1 MLKRLKLVIAYLPWI
16 GKNGCAPHE
25 PHLNYQCVT
34 RSRKPARPVNGITTV
49 ISQHGRDQ
57 HNKHEMDLIARA
69 WRFVGQRHILR
80 CYARRTKRE
89 FCNPILEENDLLM
102 RRCDQA
108 GTINRVAATCQTV
121 YPITF
126 C

>member
-1 MLKRLKLVIAYLPWI
+1 MGVHLTSHTSITSALHEVESLRAQSMALGPSYHNMIVI
-16 GKNGCAPHE
+16 K
-25 PHLNYQCVT
+25 
-34 RSRKPARPVNGITTV
+34 
-49 ISQHGRDQ
+49 
-57 HNKHEMDLIARA
+57 HNKREMDFIARA

-80 CYARRTKRE
+80 CYARRTKLE

-108 GTINRVAATCQTV
+108 GTINRVAATCQTA

>member
-1 MLKRLKLVIAYLPWI
+1 MGVHLTSHTSITSALHEVESLRAQSMALRPSSHNMVVI
-16 GKNGCAPHE
+16 K
-25 PHLNYQCVT
+25 
-34 RSRKPARPVNGITTV
+34 
-49 ISQHGRDQ
+49 
-57 HNKHEMDLIARA
+57 HNKREMDLIARA

-108 GTINRVAATCQTV
+108 GTVNRVAATCQTA